1 MAKSK
6 NSKILAMA
14 LCASVM
20 AGIYASPVMAA
31 DTSIEA
37 GDSSITVTDT
47 GNNGKI
53 TVKAD
58 GTTIG
63 TATKSAIVIG
73 STDKEQTIT
82 INGKYF
88 TLSSSGALTAKG
100 ITSQGGNF
108 YVKDASGNTK
118 FTVTTTGAVTANNNI
133 TTQGGGLYVKSSDG
147 KTTNFSVTNS
157 GAVTANAVTAKGA
170 IIGNNGITS
179 KKTTT
184 TGTAFTDA
192 SNARGLDKFN
202 SAMNSLDAQKTVG
215 NQAVYNS
222 SLGYTDSKYSTI
234 NGQSIND
241 FNSNRVWIG
250 NNSNYDTAKQQEQSY
265 STSNATVTNN
275 EKGLSVSSTK
285 STESVTVTESFEKE
299 SVEAEYASAQANGAT
314 KGNVNVNKNNGTT
327 TYKVTYT
334 DTDIKNSFSNTSDNG
349 LSFSKTSTQK
359 KAEYTQEIDLEKYYE
374 DKANNNWNATE
385 VKYTQTDTTNN
396 MSQNNGAFSMS
407 GTVQTNN
414 FANQDDFTSGKYA
427 DGTKTSNSISGSN
440 GSISLSASKDYV
452 DYTDN
457 IEAGKVGYNQA
468 DTKTTVSS
476 SISVNTASGSS
487 AEDASGTITMSNSK
501 VNYDYGEYNEFGKPS
516 STDTKYEYNAKAT
529 LGKGDYTVS
538 GTKYDDNGEA
548 ISAGSLKVNSS
559 GTALSQT
566 DYKADGNKSA
576 SVTLNNGVA
585 AVSGSDSVSLKSG
598 SYGFAATN
606 DGAIDING
614 KNFDVSTSGALTLNN
629 GTNNTLTVGTNG
641 TLTNVAQS
649 GEYTNTLT
657 NSYNG
662 LTSKVVNGENSS
674 TVTNNY
680 NGLTTTVKGSG
691 NTVTSSTTY
700 TGIVDRFVDADG
712 THSVTTNGN
721 GTTFAASGS
730 NGSGSTVINGGTIT
744 TGSTTIN
751 GSGISIGSGTTIA
764 NGAIT
769 TNTLNVETINLG
781 KAIYDKNG
789 NPVYDLTINADGSA
803 SFAGKNFTVAKNGAL
818 TDTVSYTNATSDK
831 YTGTLKT
838 NYSSNT
844 IGNKLQK
851 QDGTTQETTLT
862 TAYGSGSLLHKE
874 NGTQTA
880 GVTVA
885 AAGAT
890 LAGNTSTYV
899 KANNDG
905 TIDINGKNFDVSTSG
920 ALTLNN
926 GTNNTLTV
934 GTNGTL
940 KNVAQSGEYTNTLT
954 NSYNGLTSNAVYGE
968 NSSVVTNNYK
978 GLTTTVKGN
987 GNTVTSSTTNTG
999 IVDRFV
1005 DADGTHS
1012 VTTNGNGT
1020 TFAASGNNGSGSTVI
1035 NGGTI
1040 TTGSTT
1046 ITSDSITT
1054 KTLNVDKI
1062 VLGDKIVDKETGNVI
1077 GGELEIGANGSIK
1090 IDNANTDAVEFNA
1103 TKTALSANYGGTSLN
1118 MNSKGFNL
1126 NNGTGADAAS
1136 LVLNANGFAFK
1147 GSLSLGAGSDVK
1159 YTGGNYGTL
1168 AKLDATVKD
1177 IYDRTDGIYK
1187 DSEGNTVI
1195 SNETGTWND
1204 TTQKTEYNGEGSKVV
1219 VGDNGTTFENGAGNG
1234 TTNID
1239 GSKITSDAN
1248 GTISGGS
1255 GSSTN
1260 SIENPFGSSTSNGE
1274 ETVYD
1279 GENGNTNTVN
1289 SSGMTVTNGT
1299 STTVI
1304 DAEKVDTTTGNFSN
1318 KVTVGSEGNQTVI
1331 TGGDVT
1337 VDNSVTVGG
1346 VGGTSIKH
1354 DEVRVGA
1361 DENGQG
1367 GSYMNDTDVVSGAGN
1382 SLNQTAE
1389 RVGHLEN
1396 RVGELEDRIDKVG
1409 AMAAA
1414 IANLRTMGY
1423 DPAAPTEVAV
1433 GIGQYRDETGAA
1445 LGLFHYPN
1453 RDFMLSLSVSTSG
1466 DEVMGGI
1473 GATWKFGRKSPEKVA
1488 EIKKAQAEADA
1499 RRAEEAKLAKAE
1511 EMKQAAK
1518 EAKIKAQQERHAKLA
1533 AERAAQAEAAK

>member
-1 MAKSK
+1 MAKNK
-6 NSKILAMA
+6 KSKILAMA

-20 AGIYASPVMAA
+20 TGIYAAPVMAA
-31 DTSIEA
+31 DTSIGA

-82 INGKYF
+82 INGKNF

-100 ITSQGGNF
+100 ITSQGGSF
-108 YVKDASGNTK
+108 YVKDASGNTN
-118 FTVTTTGAVTANNNI
+118 FTVTTTGVVTANSNI

-157 GAVTANAVTAKGA
+157 GVVTAKGA
-170 IIGNNGITS
+170 INANNGITS

-192 SNARGLDKFN
+192 SGARGLDKFN
-202 SAMNSLDAQKTVG
+202 SAMSSLDRQKTVG
-215 NQAVYNS
+215 RQVVENS

-234 NGQSIND
+234 NGQSID
-241 FNSNRVWIG
+241 KFNSKGVGIG
-250 NNSNYDTAKQQEQSY
+250 NNKYYGTAKAQEQSY

-314 KGNVNVNKNNGTT
+314 KGNVNVNKDNGTT

-374 DKANNNWNATE
+374 DQANNNWNATE

-452 DYTDN
+452 DYTDD

-468 DTKTTVSS
+468 DKKTTVSS

-614 KNFDVSTSGALTLNN
+614 KNFDVSTSGALTLKNAN
-629 GTNNTLTVGTNG
+629 GDATLTVSTNG

-649 GEYTNTLT
+649 GE
-657 NSYNG
+657 
-662 LTSKVVNGENSS
+662 KSS

-680 NGLTTTVKGSG
+680 NGLTTTVKVSG
-691 NTVTSSTTY
+691 NTVTSSTTN
-700 TGIVDRFVDADG
+700 TGIVDKFVDADG
-712 THSVTTNGN
+712 THSVTTKGD
-721 GTTFAASGS
+721 GTTFTASGS

-789 NPVYDLTINADGSA
+789 KPVYDLTINADGSA

-818 TDTVSYTNATSDK
+818 TDTVSYTNAATSDE

-926 GTNNTLTV
+926 GTNKTLTV

-940 KNVAQSGEYTNTLT
+940 TNVAQSGE
-954 NSYNGLTSNAVYGE
+954 
-968 NSSVVTNNYK
+968 NSSTVTNNYN
-978 GLTTTVKGN
+978 GLTTTVKGK

-1005 DADGTHS
+1005 DADNNTHS
-1012 VTTNGNGT
+1012 VTTNGDGT
-1020 TFAASGNNGSGSTVI
+1020 TFAASGNNGSGRTVI

-1090 IDNANTDAVEFNA
+1090 IDNTKTEAVEFNA

-1118 MNSKGFNL
+1118 MNSNGFNL
-1126 NNGTGADAAS
+1126 NNGTGEDAAS
-1136 LVLNANGFAFK
+1136 LVLKDSGFAFK
-1147 GSLSLGAGSDVK
+1147 GSLSLGVGSDVK

-1195 SNETGTWND
+1195 SNEKGKWND
-1204 TTQKTEYNGEGSKVV
+1204 TTQKTEHKGDGSKVV
-1219 VGDNGTTFENGAGNG
+1219 VGNNGTTFENGAGNG

-1260 SIENPFGSSTSNGE
+1260 SIEKPFGTSTSNGE

-1289 SSGMTVTNGT
+1289 SSGMKVTNGT

-1304 DAEKVDTTTGNFSN
+1304 DAGKVDTTTGNFSN

-1361 DENGQG
+1361 DENGKG

-1389 RVGHLEN
+1389 RVGNLEN

>member
-6 NSKILAMA
+6 KSKILAMA

-20 AGIYASPVMAA
+20 TGIYASPVMAA
-31 DTSIEA
+31 AIEA

-53 TVKAD
+53 TVNAD

-88 TLSSSGALTAKG
+88 TLSRSGTLTAKG

-118 FTVTTTGAVTANNNI
+118 FTVTTTGAVTANSNI

-170 IIGNNGITS
+170 IKANNGITS
-179 KKTTT
+179 NKTTT
-184 TGTAFTDA
+184 TGTAFTDTFG
-192 SNARGLDKFN
+192 ARGLDKFN

-215 NQAVYNS
+215 NKAVYNN

-234 NGQSIND
+234 NGQSID
-241 FNSNRVWIG
+241 KFNSNKVWIG
-250 NNSNYDTAKQQEQSY
+250 NNKYYDTAKAQEQSY

-314 KGNVNVNKNNGTT
+314 KGNVSVNKNRGTT

-538 GTKYDDNGEA
+538 GTKYDDNGKA

-559 GTALSQT
+559 GTALSQI

-606 DGAIDING
+606 NGTIDING
-614 KNFDVSTSGALTLNN
+614 KNFDVSTSGALKLNN
-629 GTNNTLTVGTNG
+629 GTNNTLTVDTNG
-641 TLTNVAQS
+641 TLTNVAQT
-649 GEYTNTLT
+649 GE
-657 NSYNG
+657 
-662 LTSKVVNGENSS
+662 KSS

-680 NGLTTTVKGSG
+680 KGLTTTVIDNGK
-691 NTVTSSTTY
+691 TVTSSTTN
-700 TGIVDRFVDADG
+700 TGIVDKFVDADG

-721 GTTFAASGS
+721 GTTFTAS
-730 NGSGSTVINGGTIT
+730 GSGSTVINGGTIT

-764 NGAIT
+764 KGAIT

-789 NPVYDLTINADGSA
+789 KPVYDLTINADGSA

-905 TIDINGKNFDVSTSG
+905 TIDINGRNFDVSTSG
-920 ALTLNN
+920 ALTLKNAD
-926 GTNNTLTV
+926 GDATLTV
-934 GTNGTL
+934 SNNGTL
-940 KNVAQSGEYTNTLT
+940 KNVAQYGEYANTLT
-954 NSYNGLTSNAVYGE
+954 NNYYGLTSNAVYGE
-968 NSSVVTNNYK
+968 NSSTVTNNYK
-978 GLTTTVKGN
+978 GLTTTVIGS
-987 GNTVTSSTTNTG
+987 GNTVTSSTTYTG
-999 IVDRFV
+999 IVDKFV
-1005 DADGTHS
+1005 DADGTHN
-1012 VTTNGNGT
+1012 VTTNGDGT
-1020 TFAASGNNGSGSTVI
+1020 TFAASGNNGSGRTVI

-1090 IDNANTDAVEFNA
+1090 IDNTKTDAVEFNA
-1103 TKTALSANYGGTSLN
+1103 TKTALTANYGGTSLN

-1126 NNGTGADAAS
+1126 NNGTGANAAS
-1136 LVLNANGFAFK
+1136 LVLNAKGFAFA
-1147 GSLSLGAGSDVK
+1147 GSLNLGAASNVK

-1195 SNETGTWND
+1195 SNEKGDWDND
-1204 TTQKTEYNGEGSKVV
+1204 KQKTVYDGDASKVV
-1219 VGDNGTTFENGAGNG
+1219 VGDKGTTFENGAGNG

-1255 GSSTN
+1255 GSTTN
-1260 SIENPFGSSTSNGE
+1260 SIKDPVGSSTSNGE

-1304 DAEKVDTTTGNFSN
+1304 GAEKVDTTTGNFSD

-1331 TGGDVT
+1331 TGGNVT

-1488 EIKKAQAEADA
+1488 EIKKAQAEADV

-1511 EMKQAAK
+1511 EMKKAAK

>member
-6 NSKILAMA
+6 KSKILAMA

-20 AGIYASPVMAA
+20 TGIYASPVMAA
-31 DTSIEA
+31 AIEA

-118 FTVTTTGAVTANNNI
+118 FTVNTTGAVTANSNI

-170 IIGNNGITS
+170 INANNGITS

-192 SNARGLDKFN
+192 SGGASGLDKFN
-202 SAMNSLDAQKTVG
+202 SAMKSLDTQKTVAR
-215 NQAVYNS
+215 QPVYNS

-234 NGQSIND
+234 NGQSID
-241 FNSNRVWIG
+241 KFNSNRVWIG

-275 EKGLSVSSTK
+275 EKGLSVSSNK

-314 KGNVNVNKNNGTT
+314 KGNVSVNKNGGTT

-359 KAEYTQEIDLEKYYE
+359 KAEYTQEIDLEKYDE
-374 DKANNNWNATE
+374 DPDNNNWNATE

-576 SVTLNNGVA
+576 SVTLNNGAA

-614 KNFDVSTSGALTLNN
+614 KNFDVSTSGALTLKNAN
-629 GTNNTLTVGTNG
+629 GDATLTVSTNG

-657 NSYNG
+657 NNYNG

-680 NGLTTTVKGSG
+680 NGLTTTVIGSG
-691 NTVTSSTTY
+691 NTVTSRTTN
-700 TGIVDRFVDADG
+700 TGIVDKFEDADG
-712 THSVTTNGN
+712 THSVTTNGD
-721 GTTFAASGS
+721 GTTFAASGN

-744 TGSTTIN
+744 TGSTIIN
-751 GSGISIGSGTTIA
+751 GSGISIGGGTTIA
-764 NGAIT
+764 KGAIT

-789 NPVYDLTINADGSA
+789 KPVYDLTINADGSA

-818 TDTVSYTNATSDK
+818 TDTVSYTNATSDNK

-899 KANNDG
+899 KANNNG

-920 ALTLNN
+920 ALKLNN

-934 GTNGTL
+934 DTNGTL
-940 KNVAQSGEYTNTLT
+940 TNVAQTGEK
-954 NSYNGLTSNAVYGE
+954 
-968 NSSVVTNNYK
+968 SSTVTNNYN
-978 GLTTTVKGN
+978 GLTTTVIGS
-987 GNTVTSSTTNTG
+987 GNTVTSRTTNTG
-999 IVDRFV
+999 IVDKFE

-1012 VTTNGNGT
+1012 VTTNGDGT
-1020 TFAASGNNGSGSTVI
+1020 TFAASGNNGSGRTVI

-1090 IDNANTDAVEFNA
+1090 IDNTKTDAVEFNA

-1118 MNSKGFNL
+1118 MNSNGFNL
-1126 NNGTGADAAS
+1126 NNGTDAEAAR
-1136 LVLNANGFAFK
+1136 LLLNDSGFAFK

-1195 SNETGTWND
+1195 SKEKGDWND
-1204 TTQKTEYNGEGSKVV
+1204 TTQKTEYKGDGSKVV
-1219 VGDNGTTFENGAGNG
+1219 VGDKGTTFENGAGNG

-1260 SIENPFGSSTSNGE
+1260 SIKDPFGSSTSNGE

-1304 DAEKVDTTTGNFSN
+1304 GAEKVDTTTGNFSN

-1346 VGGTSIKH
+1346 SEGTIVGKDGVTVGGDKGTSIKN
-1354 DEVRVGA
+1354 DSISVGDGGYIGDGDVR
-1361 DENGQG
+1361 
-1367 GSYMNDTDVVSGAGN
+1367 SGEGV

-1389 RVGHLEN
+1389 RVGNLEN